1 MLIEFSVGN
10 YKSFKEKMTFSL
22 VAAKISAQ
30 NKQLDENNTFPI
42 DTDLTL
48 LRSAAIYGANASGK
62 SNLVGALGFMRD
74 FVLNS
79 SKATQFGEAIGV
91 ETFRLHDDMLEQ
103 PAFFEVVFIADDQQF
118 RYGFEATP
126 ERVVV
131 EWLYHVPTIREA
143 KLFRREA
150 DEFEVAPGF
159 REGRTIHARTRA
171 NALFLSVVAQFNGAV
186 ATKVVQWFSRLTI
199 LAELSEAGLK
209 AHMLRSFE
217 RPEYKDDVIKLIK
230 QLDTGIDDIQI
241 QRTTLPLYS
250 IGGQKPVEKKVEY
263 VNSRVL
269 RETNVIEQTDI
280 LTGHRRYDQAG
291 NVTAIIYFDIHRHES
306 DGTRKI
312 VALAGPIVEALKT
325 GAVLFVDE
333 LDARLHPLIT
343 RSVLALFNSQETNPK
358 NAQLIFATH
367 DTNLLD
373 KSIFRR
379 DQIWF
384 AEKDRWGATH
394 LYSLVEYKVRNDAS
408 FEKDYIHGRYGA
420 IPFIGDLTQLP
431 EAQHG

>member
-1 MLIEFSVGN
+1 
-10 YKSFKEKMTFSL
+10 
-22 VAAKISAQ
+22 
-30 NKQLDENNTFPI
+30 
-42 DTDLTL
+42 
-48 LRSAAIYGANASGK
+48 
-62 SNLVGALGFMRD
+62 
-74 FVLNS
+74 
-79 SKATQFGEAIGV
+79 
-91 ETFRLHDDMLEQ
+91 
-103 PAFFEVVFIADDQQF
+103 
-118 RYGFEATP
+118 
-126 ERVVV
+126 
-131 EWLYHVPTIREA
+131 
-143 KLFRREA
+143 
-150 DEFEVAPGF
+150 
-159 REGRTIHARTRA
+159 
-171 NALFLSVVAQFNGAV
+171 
-186 ATKVVQWFSRLTI
+186 
-199 LAELSEAGLK
+199 
-209 AHMLRSFE
+209 
-217 RPEYKDDVIKLIK
+217 VIKLIK